1 MKINSIFRWLF
12 PFLRKTLGFWFILSF
27 TKGLVASRRDIVE
40 LLANDPR
47 VVAWKQIWLWMNDLF
62 S

>member
-12 PFLRKTLGFWFILSF
+12 PFLRRTVGFWFILSF

-47 VVAWKQIWLWMNDLF
+47 VVAWKQ
-62 S
+62 